1 MVKFT
6 KIQHQPSRACCS
18 PQVSGGV
25 VGSTSR
31 GWRLVGLGVDI
42 GGFKD
47 QGVEMGRF
55 RGGDG
60 WF

>member
-6 KIQHQPSRACCS
+6 KIQFQILTSEAP
-18 PQVSGGV
+18 VGV

-31 GWRLVGLGVDI
+31 GRD
-42 GGFKD
+42 
-47 QGVEMGRF
+47 GRF

-60 WF
+60 WVQ